1 MYLIVKNLSKKYDK
15 NIVFNNLNF
24 SLNKGEIISII
35 GSSGSG
41 KTTLLK
47 CISGLCDIDT
57 GEIKID
63 SKKIQ
68 NLEPNKRNIG
78 YVFQESPLFPHLN
91 VMDNILFNMKVFDNK
106 KLDFLL
112 EKIQIK
118 QLKNKYPYEISGGEN
133 QRVAVA
139 RSLIRNPS
147 LLLLDEPFNNLDNK
161 IKNETKELVF
171 DIIKKT
177 NTTTIIVNHDTQE
190 SLEIS
195 DKIMVLEKDTYNMLG
210 TPHEVYLKPES
221 LEIAKLF
228 GEMNCINL
236 NKEQIYCRPHEMSV
250 VDKSNIKAKVIESK
264 FLGSHYKIIAKFE
277 KNKIIFFSNESIKK
291 NSIIFL
297 KINQKH
303 KFNFS
308 KKI

>member
-210 TPHEVYLKPES
+210 TPHEVYLKPKS

-228 GEMNCINL
+228 GEINCINL
-236 NKEQIYCRPHEMSV
+236 NKEQIYCRPHEISI
-250 VDKSNIKAKVIESK
+250 VDKSHIKAKVIESK

-277 KNKIIFFSNESIKK
+277 KNKIILFSNERIKN

-303 KFNFS
+303 KFHFS